1 MYFINGSQIASSQ
14 VVADLGVHI
23 DADLKYDA
31 HINKIVGKAY
41 SRLGVLF
48 KGFASR
54 DVQVLKTA
62 YVSYVRPLLEYAS
75 SVWSPHLLK
84 HINAI
89 EKVQKHF
96 TKRIKSLSDLSY
108 PERLASINLEPLELR
123 RLRADLILYY
133 KCFNNLVSIPHT
145 EYFRLSNFSS
155 QTRTGGNRLIE
166 PLCSTNRF
174 KNDFFNRSVTCWNFL
189 PSQVVLADSVSNFKR
204 LLSAVDLREFLKC
217 NYF

>member
-1 MYFINGSQIASSQ
+1 M
-14 VVADLGVHI
+14 
-23 DADLKYDA
+23 
-31 HINKIVGKAY
+31 
-41 SRLGVLF
+41 LF

-54 DVQVLKTA
+54 DAQVLKTA

-84 HINAI
+84 HINAV

-123 RLRADLILYY
+123 RLKAALILYY
-133 KCFNNLVSIPHT
+133 KCFNNLVSMPYND
-145 EYFRLSNFSS
+145 YFCVSNFKS
-155 QTRTGGNRLIE
+155 QTRTGGNRLIN
-166 PLCSTNRF
+166 PTCSTNRF
-174 KNDFFNRSVTCWNFL
+174 KNDFFNRSVTCWNLL
-189 PSQVVLADSVSNFKR
+189 PSSVVTATSIFNFKH
-204 LLSAVDLREFLKC
+204 LLSSVDLRPFLKC